1 MSTNG
6 VNAPVLHN
14 VKVYTGGLKAPLKPQ
29 TKVIETLDFS
39 KVKYAP
45 QAATEVVEETTK
57 KPGFFAK
64 MGDKLKAVG
73 TKLTKTKA
81 GKYGLIAAAV
91 GAVLVGTA
99 LLLKKCSGDDDKV
112 ATTPGATDP
121 TTPGATDPT
130 TPGATDPTTPGATDP
145 NAPGSDDPDNSNPG
159 ATDPNKPNLPPAL
172 PGENVDGA
180 WASADGN
187 EMLCRDAS
195 GLTKDI
201 KGKLKIISETEKN
214 PDEFSITDKSSGE
227 AHEYKYK
234 KIGVNDK
241 GQPIYKCVSMNDY
254 EIVSENQYTLEW
266 ADDKTPK
273 LIQHKNQDNYG
284 IGLKKGKKI
293 ETAKEAD
300 APKEKETPV
309 EANKDEVKVYNEIWI
324 NRQPGPGRQ
333 TQTLDEFKA
342 EVTNKCEHVQALTDE
357 QKKKLN
363 ECKNEE
369 QVIKYLETIGIKISF
384 AY

>member
-6 VNAPVLHN
+6 VNATVLHN

-112 ATTPGATDP
+112 ATK
-121 TTPGATDPT
+121 
-130 TPGATDPTTPGATDP
+130 PGATDPTTPGATDP
-145 NAPGSDDPDNSNPG
+145 NVPGSDDPDNSNPG

-201 KGKLKIISETEKN
+201 KGKLKVISETEKN

-266 ADDKTPK
+266 EDDKTPK
-273 LIQHKNQDNYG
+273 LIQHKGQDNYG

-300 APKEKETPV
+300 APKEKEAPV

-333 TQTLDEFKA
+333 PQTLDEFKA

>member
-1 MSTNG
+1 
-6 VNAPVLHN
+6 
-14 VKVYTGGLKAPLKPQ
+14 
-29 TKVIETLDFS
+29 
-39 KVKYAP
+39 
-45 QAATEVVEETTK
+45 
-57 KPGFFAK
+57 
-64 MGDKLKAVG
+64 
-73 TKLTKTKA
+73 
-81 GKYGLIAAAV
+81 
-91 GAVLVGTA
+91 
-99 LLLKKCSGDDDKV
+99 
-112 ATTPGATDP
+112 
-121 TTPGATDPT
+121 
-130 TPGATDPTTPGATDP
+130 
-145 NAPGSDDPDNSNPG
+145 
-159 ATDPNKPNLPPAL
+159 
-172 PGENVDGA
+172 
-180 WASADGN
+180 
-187 EMLCRDAS
+187 MLCRDAS

-266 ADDKTPK
+266 EDDKTPK

-300 APKEKETPV
+300 APKEKEAPV

-333 TQTLDEFKA
+333 PQTLDEFKA

-369 QVIKYLETIGIKISF
+369 QVVKYSETIGIKISF